1 MIKKILTVF
10 CLLIGFGA
18 IAQDAITKSETYN
31 GLAFR
36 SIGPALTSGRIADIA
51 VNPNDNKEYY
61 IGAASGGVWK
71 TTNGGITFTPV
82 FDNEGS
88 YSIGCITI
96 DPNNSNVIWVGS
108 GENNNQRSVA
118 YGDGVY
124 KSVDGGKSWK
134 NVGLKTSEH
143 IGKVVVDPRNS
154 NNIYV
159 AAYGPLWSAGGER
172 GIYQSTDGGKTWNR
186 ILHVSENTGF
196 SDILMEPGNP
206 EVLYATAHQRRR
218 HVFTYISG
226 GPESAIY
233 KSFDGGKNWEKLENG
248 LPKGDVGRI
257 ALAIAPTNPNLVYAM
272 IEGEEKTGGFYRSTT
287 RGGNFERLN
296 DYNTAGNYYQEI
308 SVDPIDATTIY
319 VMDTYAHVSRDGGK
333 TFKSLGE
340 KSKHVDNH
348 AIWVNPADTRHMLMG
363 CDGGLYETFDGA
375 ATWQH
380 FTNLPITQ
388 FYRVSVDNSKPFY
401 YVYGGTQDNFSL
413 GGPSRTI
420 NASGIVTSDWF
431 VTHGGDGFETVI
443 DPKDPNIVY
452 AQSQYGGLV
461 RYDRQSGEEI
471 GIQPMPAKG
480 EDALRWNWDAPVLIS
495 PHKNTR
501 LYFAANKV
509 FKSEDRGN
517 SWEAISPDLTRQLD
531 RNKFVVMDKVWSMD
545 AVAKNQSTSIYGNI
559 VAFDESPLQENL
571 LYAGT
576 DDGLIQISED
586 GGSTWSKQE
595 KFSGVPERTYVN
607 QVKASKHDVNTVY
620 ALFNNHKNGD
630 FKPYVLK
637 SADKGKSWKAIQ
649 NNLPERGSV
658 FCIEEDRKNANL
670 LFIGTEFGVFFTLNG
685 GATWTQFKA
694 GLPTIAFRDLTLH
707 ETENDLILA
716 SFGRGFYVLDNYA
729 PLNEV
734 TTEVLNQNA
743 FIFSIK
749 DGLVF
754 NEKSPLGIRGKGFQ
768 GENFYNAVN
777 PAIGATFTYY
787 LKETDKTIK
796 QKRRDKEKEQIKNN
810 EAVSYPTLEEIRK
823 EDREEAPYLL
833 FEIAD
838 ANGTIIRRM
847 TTSQSAG
854 INRITWDGRY
864 EPSAIATLNKQQNDD
879 PFGYQEQGMPAT
891 PGSYT
896 VTLFK
901 SVSGTLTKLVG
912 PQTFNLKLL
921 ENSSLPAPDL
931 QALNDFRTKVNELNL
946 ASSAVSVFKGELKK
960 RIALAKEA
968 IKTSALSTE
977 SLNALKDIEL
987 ELQQFEQT
995 FDGDRSISR
1004 REFPTPPSTQ
1014 DRVGE
1019 LIYNL
1024 WATSFGPS
1032 GSQLANFRI
1041 AAEDVEA
1048 ACNKMVKIN
1057 TVLQEIEE
1065 QLAAGNA
1072 PYTLGRLPVYKR

>member
-1 MIKKILTVF
+1 MKKFLTVLGF
-10 CLLIGFGA
+10 IAFFGA
-18 IAQDAITKSETYN
+18 QAQDAINKAETYN

-51 VNPNDNKEYY
+51 VNPTDFKEFY
-61 IGAASGGVWK
+61 IGAAAGGVWK
-71 TTNGGITFTPV
+71 TSNGGITFDPI
-82 FDNEGS
+82 FENEGS

-96 DPNNSNVIWVGS
+96 DPNNPNIIWVGS
-108 GENNNQRSVA
+108 GENNNQRSVS

-134 NVGLKTSEH
+134 NMGLKTSEH
-143 IGKVVVDPRNS
+143 IGRIVVDPRNS
-154 NNIYV
+154 NNIFV

-186 ILHVSENTGF
+186 ILHVSDNTGF
-196 SDILMEPGNP
+196 SDVLMEPGNP
-206 EVLYATAHQRRR
+206 DVLYATAHQRRR

-257 ALAIAPTNPNLVYAM
+257 ALAIAPTNPNIVYAM

-308 SVDPIDATTIY
+308 SVDPKDESTVY

-333 TFKSLGE
+333 TFKRLGE

-348 AIWVNPADTRHMLMG
+348 AIWVNPTDTRHILMG
-363 CDGGLYETFDGA
+363 CDGGLYESFDGA

-420 NASGIVTSDWF
+420 NASGIVTADWF

-461 RYDRQSGEEI
+461 RYDRQSGEEV
-471 GIQPMPAKG
+471 GIQPLPGKN

-501 LYFAANKV
+501 LYFAANKIYR
-509 FKSEDRGN
+509 SEDRGN

-531 RNKFVVMDKVWSMD
+531 RNKFPVMDKVWSMD

-559 VAFDESPLQENL
+559 VAFDESPLKENL

-576 DDGLIQISED
+576 DDGLIHISED
-586 GGSTWSKQE
+586 GGKSWNKQE
-595 KFSGVPERTYVN
+595 KFAGVPDRTYVN
-607 QVKASKHDVNTVY
+607 QVKASRHDVNTVY

-637 SADKGKSWKAIQ
+637 STDKGKTWKSITA
-649 NNLPERGSV
+649 NLPERGST
-658 FCIEEDRKNANL
+658 FCMEEDPKNANL
-670 LFIGTEFGVFFTLNG
+670 LFVGTEFGVFFTLNG
-685 GATWTQFKA
+685 GASWTQLKA
-694 GLPTIAFRDLTLH
+694 GLPTIAIRDLTLQTT
-707 ETENDLILA
+707 ETDLILA

-734 TTEVLNQNA
+734 TPEVLNQNA
-743 FIFSIK
+743 FLFTIK
-749 DGLVF
+749 DGLVY

-768 GENFYNAVN
+768 GENFYTAQN
-777 PAIGATFTYY
+777 PPIGATFTYY
-787 LKETDKTIK
+787 LKEADKTIK

-810 EAVSYPTLEEIRK
+810 EAVSYPSLEDIRK

-833 FEIAD
+833 FEITD
-838 ANGTIIRRM
+838 ANGAVVRRI
-847 TTSQSAG
+847 TTGQSAG
-854 INRITWDGRY
+854 INRLTWDGRY
-864 EPSAIATLNKQQNDD
+864 EPSTVATTNKRSNDD
-879 PFGYQEQGMPAT
+879 PFAYPDLGMPAT
-891 PGSYT
+891 PGAYN
-896 VTLFK
+896 VTMYR
-901 SVSGTLTKLVG
+901 SVGGNLSKIAG
-912 PQTFNLKLL
+912 PQAFTLKIL
-921 ENSSLPAPDL
+921 ENSSLPASDM
-931 QALNDFRTKVNELNL
+931 QALNDFRLKVNELNL
-946 ASSAVSVFKGELKK
+946 AASAVSTFKGELKN
-960 RIALAKEA
+960 RIAMAKEA
-968 IKTSALSTE
+968 IKTSSVTTE
-977 SLNALKDIEL
+977 NLNALKDIEQ
-987 ELQQFEQT
+987 ELAVFEQS
-995 FDGDRSISR
+995 FDGDRSIAR
-1004 REFPTPPSTQ
+1004 REFPTPPSTR

-1019 LIYNL
+1019 LVYNL

-1032 GSQLANFRI
+1032 GSQLENFRI

-1048 ACNKMVKIN
+1048 ACNKMVKLH

-1065 QLAAGNA
+1065 QLSAGNA
-1072 PYTLGRLPVYKR
+1072 PYTPGRLPVYKR